1 MSMAM
6 PVTELVLAY
15 ELRCEGCSWQRI
27 ASGLGYD
34 PLVISKAVHKAKTH
48 GLRKGLNGYTRQ
60 PGRPST
66 FPLSIVRRAHAMR
79 LRGSSWR
86 GVARE
91 LLDDDSR
98 AKAERLRTACS
109 MAKHYLH
116 EEYVQ

>member
-1 MSMAM
+1 MGLT
-6 PVTELVLAY
+6 VEELVLAY

-27 ASGLGYD
+27 ASGLGYA
-34 PLVISKAVHKAKTH
+34 PEVISKAVDKAKAN

-66 FPLSIVRRAHAMR
+66 FSLAIVRRAQHMR
-79 LRGSSWR
+79 QRGSSWR

-98 AKAERLRTACS
+98 RNAERLRTACNN
-109 MAKHYLH
+109 MASHYLH
-116 EEYVQ
+116 EEYIQ